1 MKAFAG
7 SGGFRIPDGSVLR
20 PDAAAPRR
28 GFPPSCPDP
37 AVELVGPSDEGPR
50 GSEALPRR
58 MAATLANGAQ
68 LGCLLFPEQRLGLGH
83 EVLLGALPMDDMD
96 LVLRPQLQRV
106 DVGPRVPTPPILN
119 PMPPPG
125 R

>member
-1 MKAFAG
+1 MGLGADLQGWHRPQA
-7 SGGFRIPDGSVLR
+7 RAPIISVT
-20 PDAAAPRR
+20 AA
-28 GFPPSCPDP
+28 DL
-37 AVELVGPSDEGPR
+37 AV
-50 GSEALPRR
+50 

-83 EVLLGALPMDDMD
+83 EVLLGALPIDDMD

-106 DVGPRVPTPPILN
+106 DVGPRVPTPPNLN